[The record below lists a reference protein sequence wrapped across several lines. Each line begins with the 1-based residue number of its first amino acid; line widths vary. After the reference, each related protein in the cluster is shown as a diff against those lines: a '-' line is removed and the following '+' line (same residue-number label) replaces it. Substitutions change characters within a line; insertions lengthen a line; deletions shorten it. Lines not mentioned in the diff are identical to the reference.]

1 MVRMASVVLEF
12 VPPDARDGTERARSE
27 AQHALELMKS
37 SGLAGR
43 IDALLVPGL
52 IHEDSDRP
60 VPLAEKLDPLDV
72 VRAVGGILPFSCI
85 VTQVTAFES
94 EAALGRRLGDLKAA
108 GVGHVV
114 FVGVPRTLQDGQGP
128 GLSPST
134 ALGRFRDQV
143 PHRGVILIPSRDEE
157 KQRFEAK
164 LAAGANFALSQMLF
178 SDCIVRLV
186 PELRCPGAL
195 PRLLLSFAY
204 VPGLETR
211 LGLIR
216 WLIRDV
222 SPQAQR
228 EMAWIAELAEQPFRI
243 KKAGL
248 LELYRRIVGNLATS
262 GYPLSIHFECPYGF
276 NPYAFEVFHSMLDWW
291 APPSE

>member
-1 MVRMASVVLEF
+1 MASVVLEF
-12 VPPDARDGTERARSE
+12 VPPDAADGTERARSE
-27 AQHALELMKS
+27 AQHALELMQS

-52 IHEDSDRP
+52 IQEDGDRP

-72 VRAVGGILPFSCI
+72 VRAVADVLPLTCI
-85 VTQVTAFES
+85 VTQVTAFAS

-108 GVGHVV
+108 GVEQVV

-128 GLSPST
+128 GLAPSA
-134 ALGRFRDQV
+134 ALGRFREQV
-143 PHRGVILIPSRDEE
+143 PQRGVILIPSRDDE
-157 KQRFEAK
+157 KPRFEAK

-186 PELRCPGAL
+186 PELRCPDAL

-228 EMAWIAELAEQPFRI
+228 EMARVAELAEQPFRA
-243 KKAGL
+243 KKAAL
-248 LELYRRIVGNLATS
+248 LELYRRIVGELGAS
-262 GYPLSIHFECPYGF
+262 GYPLGVHFECPYGF
-276 NPYAFEVFHSMLDWW
+276 NPYAFDVFHAMLDCWT
-291 APPSE
+291 PPAG